1 MPVLPLIP
9 GFPVLRAMKISLSYM
24 PELSLLI
31 PSHLIMFPL
40 THSLIA
46 KPQGDEAESRLCTWS
61 HADPE
66 QTAGMQGGGADLV
79 GLLGPVVANGAGEA
93 GGTARQNSALE
104 HKDSMLFRPDAT
116 GRAGNGS
123 YTEAAKLRSP
133 NSLRTA
139 TGVYTGCK
147 YLEDPVRVAGVTLG
161 SSGFPQE
168 GATAGPA
175 SLHGTWLRG
184 RLLQNLPGVAFT
196 VKREHR
202 FIKKALDNT

>member
-1 MPVLPLIP
+1 
-9 GFPVLRAMKISLSYM
+9 MKISLSYM

-66 QTAGMQGGGADLV
+66 QTAGMQGGGADLVGLV